1 MALKESSSL
10 VEAKIINPKDV
21 LVLIVD
27 DEPDILELMEEEFS
41 YHGYKTMTAI
51 CGNDA
56 IDLIR
61 SNPVQVVV
69 SDYKMPN
76 GNGMAVLKEVGNIQL
91 EKRPVFFFV
100 SGQADISIEE
110 ALDAGAK
117 KFFAKPFDLEE
128 LILEIQSELNQSLG

>member
-1 MALKESSSL
+1 MSSL
-10 VEAKIINPKDV
+10 LAEAKSINPKEI

-27 DEPDILELMEEEFS
+27 DEPDILELMEEEFN

-61 SNPVQVVV
+61 KNNFNVVV

-76 GNGMAVLKEVGNIQL
+76 GNGMAVLKEVSTMAAA
-91 EKRPVFFFV
+91 EKPVFFFV

-110 ALDAGAK
+110 AIDAGAK

-128 LILEIQSELNQSLG
+128 LISEIEVELISALK